1 MNGAIALGS
10 LAYPTIA
17 VSQST
22 AFIQTS
28 GDFALWRSDAPLPF
42 LLMFIDQA
50 IITVRAGSGGN
61 GCVAFRRELG
71 EPKGGPN
78 GGNGGDGGNVV
89 LQAEDGL
96 HTLYDFRGLTL
107 WNAENGEPGGAKQCT
122 GRNGRDCVIRL
133 PPGTLIYNAKSGELI
148 HDLKPADRIIV
159 AKGGKGGW
167 GNEHFKSPTN
177 QTPRNAD
184 PGEPGEELEL
194 RLELKL
200 IADVGLV
207 GKPNAGKSTLLAA
220 LTRANPK
227 IADYPFT
234 TLSPQLGITELDPER
249 RLVLADIP
257 GLIEGASKGAGLGHD
272 FLRHIDR
279 TRVIVH
285 LVDLQPADG
294 TDPVENY
301 RVVRKELAE
310 HSRALAEK
318 PELIVLNKTDLFTDD
333 EEKRIAIALVCEGLG
348 LVPGRD
354 TIAISGA
361 ARQNLR
367 PLLER
372 LWRLVNPEGHVAQGW
387 KHAETHDGQVAN

>member
-1 MNGAIALGS
+1 LAIA
-10 LAYPTIA
+10 P
-17 VSQST
+17 
-22 AFIQTS
+22 
-28 GDFALWRSDAPLPF
+28 PLPF
-42 LLMFIDQA
+42 LSMFVDQA

-71 EPKGGPN
+71 EPKGGPK
-78 GGNGGDGGNVV
+78 GGDGGDGGDIV

-122 GRNGRDCVIRL
+122 GKNGRDCIIRL
-133 PPGTLIYNAKSGELI
+133 PPGTLVFNAKSGDLI
-148 HDLKPADRIIV
+148 HDLKPGDRVVI

-167 GNEHFKSPTN
+167 GNEHFKSPSN

-184 PGEPGEELEL
+184 PGEPGEEIEL

-227 IADYPFT
+227 IANYPFT

-294 TDPVENY
+294 SDPVENY
-301 RVVRKELAE
+301 RVVRKELAQ

-318 PELIVLNKTDLFTDD
+318 PELIVLNKTDLFLDD
-333 EEKRIAIALVCEGLG
+333 EEKKIAIALVCEGLG

-354 TIAISGA
+354 TIDISGA

-372 LWRLVNPEGHVAQGW
+372 LWRLVHPEGHTTPGW
-387 KHAETHDGQVAN
+387 KPAAPTDQHDGQLVN